1 METLWYALLG
11 LLFAAYF
18 VLAGVDYG
26 VGLLFRH
33 LARDDDGRRRALAA
47 VGPFF
52 LGNEVWLVAAI
63 GALLGA
69 FPLLDG
75 KLLGTSSTLL
85 AVLLCGLVVFTAC
98 VQIRSRAKRGREIF
112 DVLIAT
118 GALVTVVGWGAFLG
132 QLVQGL
138 HGLPNWFSLL
148 CGLVFAMLVLLH
160 GGTFLALR
168 GTDDARAKASAV
180 VTAGVAPT
188 LIGVGVVAVAG
199 FFTAGAVELPVVAVA
214 GVVILAAAVL
224 FAGRWTA
231 AGRRGRAFAATCV
244 AVVAPLLIVGFA
256 RLPYGYVDAAD
267 PVNSLTV
274 TQGATNAA
282 AFDLLTI
289 AAAPM
294 IPVLLGFQA
303 AMWWLWRRRVSSSTP
318 LFY

>member
-1 METLWYALLG
+1 METLWYALTG

-18 VLAGVDYG
+18 VLAGFDYG

-33 LARDDDGRRRALAA
+33 LARDDDGRRRALAT

-75 KLLGTSSTLL
+75 QLLGTSSTLL
-85 AVLLCGLVVFTAC
+85 AVLLFGLVVFTAC
-98 VQIRSRAKRGREIF
+98 VQIRSRAKRGRGVF

-132 QLVQGL
+132 QLVQGR

-148 CGLVFAMLVLLH
+148 CGVVFAMLILLH
-160 GGTFLALR
+160 GAAFLALR
-168 GTDDARAKASAV
+168 GTDELRAKAKAV
-180 VTAGVAPT
+180 VTAGIAPT
-188 LIGVGVVAVAG
+188 LVGVGLVAVGG
-199 FFTAGAVELPVVAVA
+199 FFTAEAVETVWIAVLGAVV
-214 GVVILAAAVL
+214 LAASVF
-224 FAGRWTA
+224 FAGRWTV
-231 AGRRGRAFAATCV
+231 AGRQGRAVAATCV
-244 AVVAPLLIVGFA
+244 AVVVPLLVVGFA

-274 TQGATNAA
+274 TQGATNPA

-303 AMWWLWRRRVSSSTP
+303 AMWWLWRRRVSASTP